1 MNPFPKSCTEDQSD
15 LPDAGAGQLI
25 AAIEV
30 VVYLALTAS
39 ATFCF
44 VMGWLSC
51 EAAGVLTALL
61 LVSLIVLAW
70 KRFDGGR
77 HPCFLFLCMLT
88 LFQAGRLIAYC
99 AGEITDIFRVT
110 LMTAYQFDVSR
121 NVSGMALLS
130 LALSA
135 LCIYAPCRWIDLS
148 PAVLPP
154 RTGSCDRY
162 LPYLYFL
169 LCLTMPLQLF
179 KNYRYY
185 EYAQDHGGYL
195 VFFVDHGGLAASIP
209 LAVRATS
216 LISLPAFIGIFVLE
230 RRTKFL
236 WTAAMVYFMITAPI
250 LLIGSRGA
258 IFSLTV
264 SLWYLAKVKSGQ
276 HASLYRA
283 GILAAMLVLAAG
295 LIGSMRVDHR
305 ESRPLSG
312 PSQFIPTQGV
322 SFLATQGVSFDVTE
336 VAIAYRRHFAPYVI
350 SYLTTELRSA
360 FVASDQTN
368 YVLGRSFADDMS
380 SFLNPTA
387 YQFGFG
393 SGSSYVAETY
403 VVGGLGGVAL
413 ISVFLGVL
421 LHGMHRCA
429 RNSAGLFV
437 VGMILPDVLW
447 MARGGLLDWV
457 SSAIRVGISI
467 LILLVGW
474 NLFQAVARMGG
485 VLGLGNRALDR

>member
-1 MNPFPKSCTEDQSD
+1 MNPFPKTCAEDRSD
-15 LPDAGAGQLI
+15 LPDAGAVQLI

-30 VVYLALTAS
+30 VMYLAMTAT

-61 LVSLIVLAW
+61 MVSLIVLAW

-121 NVSGMALLS
+121 DVSGMALLS
-130 LALSA
+130 LAVTA
-135 LCIYAPCRWIDLS
+135 LCIYAPCRWSYLS
-148 PAVLPP
+148 PAVLLP

-216 LISLPAFIGIFVLE
+216 LISLPAFLGIFVLE

-236 WTAAMVYFMITAPI
+236 WTAAMFYFLITAPI
-250 LLIGSRGA
+250 LLTGARGA
-258 IFSLTV
+258 IFSLIV
-264 SLWYLAKVKSGQ
+264 SLWYVAKVKSGR
-276 HASLYRA
+276 HASLYGA
-283 GILAAMLVLAAG
+283 GILAAMLVLLAG
-295 LIGSMRVDHR
+295 SIGSMRVDHGD
-305 ESRPLSG
+305 SRPLFG
-312 PSQFIPTQGV
+312 PSQFV
-322 SFLATQGVSFDVTE
+322 ATQGVSFDVTE
-336 VAIAYRRHFAPYVI
+336 VAVAYRRQFAPYVI
-350 SYLTTELRSA
+350 SYLAAELRSA

-368 YVLGRSFADDMS
+368 YVLGTNFADDMA

-387 YQFGFG
+387 YHFGFG
-393 SGSSYVAETY
+393 SGSSYVAEAY
-403 VVGGLGGVAL
+403 VVGGLGGVTLISAL
-413 ISVFLGVL
+413 IGLL
-421 LHGMHRCA
+421 LHGMHRWA
-429 RNSAGLFV
+429 RNAPGLFF
-437 VGMILPDVLW
+437 VGMVLPDVLW

-457 SSAIRVGISI
+457 SSSLRVGLSI
-467 LILLVGW
+467 FILLVGW
-474 NLFQAVARMGG
+474 TLFQAVVRMGV
-485 VLGLGNRALDR
+485 VLGPGNRALDR